1 MDLFDFLLGIYIICT
16 VLCIILYLPR
26 LRCWLYA
33 RYKQPR
39 LHATVKR
46 NLAIII
52 PARNESASI
61 GALLDSIDRQTYPK
75 EHFGVHVI
83 VKEPD
88 DPTIGIAEA
97 AGAQVHVVQSQ
108 TCKGDALD
116 GCLKKILTDTPTR
129 YDEYIIVDADC
140 VLDEKFLEE
149 MNNAAESGAEI
160 VTTKK
165 KVKNYFYG
173 SRETQPLSA
182 CCNGIIWT
190 LMDNMGNAAKT
201 KKGLPCFVVGTGLM
215 LRADIVRQNGGWPY
229 RATVT
234 EDVELQHDTVL
245 QGWRTFYYQYAVLY
259 MEESTSHRVTNKRRR
274 RWMTGVVDSKRL
286 YAPKIAADP
295 RASRRYRAIYHTRN
309 LWIAYLLVGIST
321 LFCIGNA
328 ISAILLSTFRSSLWF
343 PAARNAVIG
352 FLAVY
357 AMFFIMTAVALFA
370 DWENVKIPFYRK
382 IALLFVHPFF
392 YMEYIPIVGMAL
404 FTGYGRKW
412 DAIDR
417 VSFAEGEGKS

>member
-1 MDLFDFLLGIYIICT
+1 MKLFDFMLSVYIA
-16 VLCIILYLPR
+16 CIAVCLILYLPR

-39 LHATVKR
+39 LKAKENR
-46 NLAIII
+46 NLAVII

-61 GALLDSIDRQTYPK
+61 GALLESLDRQTYPK
-75 EHFGVHVI
+75 DHFGVHVI
-83 VKEPD
+83 VKDPN
-88 DPTIGIAEA
+88 DPTIGIAQA
-97 AGAQVHVVQSQ
+97 AGARVHVVKGQN
-108 TCKGDALD
+108 CKGDALD
-116 GCLKKILTDTPTR
+116 GCLKDILTDEPTR
-129 YDEYIIVDADC
+129 YDNYIIVDADC
-140 VLDEKFLEE
+140 ILDEKFLEE

-160 VTTKK
+160 VTSKK
-165 KVKNYFYG
+165 KVKNYFFG
-173 SRETQPLSA
+173 NRETQPLSA

-201 KKGLPCFVVGTGLM
+201 KSGLPCFVVGTGLM

-259 MEESTSHRVTNKRRR
+259 MEEATNHRVTNKRRR

-295 RASRRYRAIYHTRN
+295 KASKRHREIYHTRN
-309 LWIAYLLVGIST
+309 LWLVYLFVGIAT
-321 LFCIGNA
+321 LFCISNA
-328 ISAILLSTFRSSLWF
+328 VTAVVLSTFHAADWF
-343 PAARNAVIG
+343 YAARNAVIG
-352 FLAVY
+352 FLTVY
-357 AMFFIMTAVALFA
+357 VMFFVMTAVALFA
-370 DWENVKIPFYRK
+370 DWENIRIPFYRK
-382 IALLFVHPFF
+382 IELLFVHPLF
-392 YMEYIPIVGMAL
+392 YMEYIPIVGVAL
-404 FTGYGRKW
+404 FTGFGRTW

-417 VSFAEGEGKS
+417 VSFAENEGK

>member
-1 MDLFDFLLGIYIICT
+1 MELFDFLLGLYIICT
-16 VLCIILYLPR
+16 AICMILYLPR

-39 LHATVKR
+39 LHASTKR
-46 NLAIII
+46 DLAIII

-61 GALLDSIDRQTYPK
+61 GALLESIDRQTYPR

-83 VKEPD
+83 VKDPD
-88 DPTIGIAEA
+88 DPTIGIAKN
-97 AGAQVHVVQSQ
+97 AGAQIHVVQGQ

-129 YDEYIIVDADC
+129 YDEYIIIDADC
-140 VLDEKFLEE
+140 ILDEKFLEE
-149 MNNAAESGAEI
+149 MNNAAESGAEVI
-160 VTTKK
+160 TSKK
-165 KVKNYFYG
+165 RVKNYFFG
-173 SRETQPLSA
+173 NRDTQPLSA

-190 LMDNMGNAAKT
+190 LMDNMGNMAKT

-245 QGWRTFYYQYAVLY
+245 KGWRTFYYQHAILY
-259 MEESTSHRVTNKRRR
+259 MEESTNHRVTNKRRR

-286 YAPKIAADP
+286 YAPRIAADP
-295 RASRRYRAIYHTRN
+295 RACRRHRAIYHTRN

-321 LFCIGNA
+321 MFCLSNA
-328 ISAILLSTFRSSLWF
+328 VAAILYSTFRSSLWL
-343 PAARNAVIG
+343 PAARNAAIG
-352 FLAVY
+352 FLAIY
-357 AMFFIMTAVALFA
+357 AMFFLMTAVALFA
-370 DWENVKIPFYRK
+370 DWENIRIPFYRK
-382 IALLFVHPFF
+382 IELLLVHPIF

-417 VSFAEGEGKS
+417 VSFAEGGRKP